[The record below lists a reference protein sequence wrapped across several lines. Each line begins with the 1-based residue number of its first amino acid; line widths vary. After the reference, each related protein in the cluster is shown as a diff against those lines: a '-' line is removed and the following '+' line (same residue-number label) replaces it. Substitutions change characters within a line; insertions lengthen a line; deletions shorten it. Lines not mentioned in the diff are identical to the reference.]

1 MMASPGM
8 LQVILD
14 ANRLC
19 GRSETGAFNKQSG
32 FSRELLESWVEDSR
46 NGLVV
51 AGYVVEGTL
60 GKSILAE
67 PDEIPTMSGGKLKRR
82 MSIHYVTF
90 AAHVDYAQ
98 NSHFIDDIRPPH
110 LVLVHG
116 DRNEMY
122 RLKHALQ
129 SKYQE
134 RNEGDRM
141 EIHTP
146 ENAKTVELFF
156 RGEKMARTVGTL
168 ASDAPTNDTRLG
180 GVLVARDFRYSL
192 LSPADL
198 GEYTN
203 LPTMTLSQKLLMKV
217 GLGVTAS
224 LLEWHLRSMFGV
236 VEQLVDELPG
246 DDADKVPVENLEEAA
261 EPRVSWSVMETIAV
275 RHAPSTGK
283 IEIEWEGDPV
293 SDILA
298 DAVVACLAQVESS
311 RASVKLTRSEHSH
324 AGHSHGSAPAAE
336 PKISEVVDDETEVKD
351 APEQEWTTLVDSLL
365 RQHFGKDNV
374 LREERSVSPLAEDK
388 SPVKIEDGTAVARW
402 VVNVDGLEVFIDGQ
416 TLVSFHGHFLFLI
429 ES

>member
-1 MMASPGM
+1 M
-8 LQVILD
+8 
-14 ANRLC
+14 
-19 GRSETGAFNKQSG
+19 
-32 FSRELLESWVEDSR
+32 EDSR

-203 LPTMTLSQKLLMKV
+203 LPTMTLSQRLLMKV

-236 VEQLVDELPG
+236 VEQLVDEVPG
-246 DDADKVPVENLEEAA
+246 DDAGKVAAEDLEEAA

-324 AGHSHGSAPAAE
+324 AGHSHGSSPAAE
-336 PKISEVVDDETEVKD
+336 PKISEVEEETGIKD
-351 APEQEWTTLVDSLL
+351 ASEQEWSALVDSLL

-374 LREERSVSPLAEDK
+374 VREQDNPSGEDEA
-388 SPVKIEDGTAVARW
+388 PVKLERGIPVARW
-402 VVNVDGLEVFIDGQ
+402 VINVDGLEVFIDGQ
-416 TLVSFHGHFLFLI
+416 TLVGYRRRPPYLLLS
-429 ES
+429 